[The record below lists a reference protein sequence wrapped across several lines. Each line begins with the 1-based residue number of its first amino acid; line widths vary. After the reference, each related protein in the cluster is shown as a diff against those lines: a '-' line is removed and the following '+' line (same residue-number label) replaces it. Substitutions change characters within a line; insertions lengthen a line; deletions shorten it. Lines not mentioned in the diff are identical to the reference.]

1 MSEIPTVVI
10 TGTGSC
16 TAAGPDNE
24 SYASA
29 LAAGGGA
36 FHPFPAPLD
45 LLPPGFGGVATTD
58 RSLLRKLPG
67 GRSLRPSTMTRYTF
81 LSTIGLGLALQDS
94 GLDPEPADE
103 EAFRRSLFLGSY
115 VNLPE
120 MAKYVGMAHL
130 ARERAASAEGRYEV
144 DDAKV
149 MQGMKRFT
157 GFEFLRLMNNM
168 PVAHGAI
175 QARCKGPCNTYMG
188 FCQAGLQAV
197 GSGLRHIQDGLT
209 DTALCGGAGS
219 AVIEH
224 ALMYKAYRGLLSQD
238 KDPAS
243 ACRPFDR
250 GASGLVPG
258 EGAGIVAL
266 ETAEVATA
274 RGARILGTLRG
285 YASGFAPPT
294 ERRGLPASSDG
305 LVVTLEATLT
315 DAGVTPDQVD
325 LLVPTGH
332 GIAELD
338 ALELDAYRRVFGD
351 HLDRMRIL
359 LHTPVTGFT
368 EAAHGALGLTA
379 ALAALGAGDTP
390 IGWAPASP
398 IDGFPAAPS
407 AAGRP
412 TRALVAAFAMEGSSA
427 AVVVDGPT

>member
-16 TAAGPDNE
+16 TGAGPDND
-24 SYASA
+24 SFAAA
-29 LAAGGGA
+29 LAEGGGA

-58 RSLLRKLPG
+58 RSLPRKLPG
-67 GRSLRPSTMTRYTF
+67 GRALRPSTMTRYTF
-81 LSTIGLGLALQDS
+81 LSTIGLGLALQDA

-103 EAFRRSLFLGSY
+103 EAFRRSLFVGSY

-168 PVAHGAI
+168 PVAHGSI

-197 GSGLRHIQDGLT
+197 GAGLRHIQDGLT

-224 ALMYKAYRGLLSQD
+224 ALMYKAYRGLLSQE
-238 KDPAS
+238 KDPAM
-243 ACRPFDR
+243 ACRPFDTAA
-250 GASGLVPG
+250 GGLVPG
-258 EGAGIVAL
+258 EGAGFVAL
-266 ETAEVATA
+266 EAAAAATA
-274 RGARILGTLRG
+274 RSARILGTLRG
-285 YASGFAPPT
+285 YATGFAPPT
-294 ERRGLPASSDG
+294 ERRGLPANADG
-305 LVVTLEATLT
+305 LVTTLEAALE
-315 DAGVTPDQVD
+315 DAGVTADQVD

-332 GIAELD
+332 GLTALD
-338 ALELDAYRRVFGD
+338 TLELAAYRRVFGD

-359 LHTPVTGFT
+359 LHTPVTGFA

-379 ALAALGAGDTP
+379 ALTALNADAP
-390 IGWAPASP
+390 LVGWRPANP
-398 IDGFPAAPS
+398 IDGFPAAAP
-407 AAGRP
+407 AAAPP

-427 AVVVDGPT
+427 AVVLDGPA

>member
-1 MSEIPTVVI
+1 MTETPTVVI

-16 TAAGPDNE
+16 TGAGPDND
-24 SYASA
+24 SFAGA
-29 LAAGGGA
+29 LAEGRGA
-36 FHPFPAPLD
+36 FGPLPAPLD

-58 RSLLRKLPG
+58 RSLPRKLPG
-67 GRSLRPSTMTRYTF
+67 GRALRPSTMTRYTF
-81 LSTIGLGLALQDS
+81 LSTIGLGLVLQDA
-94 GLDPEPADE
+94 GIDPEPEDAQ
-103 EAFRRSLFLGSY
+103 AVRRSLFAGSY

-130 ARERAASAEGRYEV
+130 CRERGASADGRYEV

-197 GSGLRHIQDGLT
+197 GAGLRHIQDGLT

-224 ALMYKAYRGLLSQD
+224 ALMYKAYRGLLSQE
-238 KDPAS
+238 KDPTA

-250 GASGLVPG
+250 RASGLVPG
-258 EGAGIVAL
+258 EGAGYVAL
-266 ETAEVATA
+266 ETADAA
-274 RGARILGTLRG
+274 ASRGARILGTLRG
-285 YASGFAPPT
+285 YATGFAPPT
-294 ERRGLPASSDG
+294 SRRGLPASSAG
-305 LVVTLEATLT
+305 LVSTLKAALD
-315 DAGVTPDQVD
+315 DAGLEPGQVD

-332 GIAELD
+332 GVAALD
-338 ALELDAYRRVFGD
+338 ALELDAYRQVFGA
-351 HLDRMRIL
+351 HLAHMQVL

-368 EAAHGALGLTA
+368 EAAHGALGLNA
-379 ALAALGAGDTP
+379 ALQALNAQAP
-390 IGWAPASP
+390 VVGWRPGEA
-398 IDGFPAAPS
+398 IDGFPATPPRS
-407 AAGRP
+407 GTPR
-412 TRALVAAFAMEGSSA
+412 RALVAAFAMEGSSA
-427 AVVVDGPT
+427 AVVVDGPA